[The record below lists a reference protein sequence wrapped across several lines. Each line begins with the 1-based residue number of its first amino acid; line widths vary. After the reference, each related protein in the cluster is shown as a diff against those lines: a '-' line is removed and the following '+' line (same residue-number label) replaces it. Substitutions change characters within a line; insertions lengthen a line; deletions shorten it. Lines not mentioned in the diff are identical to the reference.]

1 MIGQHFV
8 EVDTMERVFNN
19 RFAQIMELL
28 QQQGLSLSMSSKSG
42 FRDIERNGQYICQI
56 SEERLIWDDRVNA
69 NETVQE
75 DFGKV
80 LQVLESV

>member
-1 MIGQHFV
+1 MVCHTLEKSAKIL
-8 EVDTMERVFNN
+8 RCNN

-28 QQQGLSLSMSSKSG
+28 QQQGFSLSISSKFG
-42 FRDIERNGQYICQI
+42 FWDVERNGQYICQI
-56 SEERLIWDDRVNA
+56 SEERLVWDDRVNA

>member
-1 MIGQHFV
+1 
-8 EVDTMERVFNN
+8 MERVFNN

-42 FRDIERNGQYICQI
+42 FWDIERNGQYICQI
-56 SEERLIWDDRVNA
+56 SEERLIWDDCVNA

>member
-1 MIGQHFV
+1 
-8 EVDTMERVFNN
+8 MERVFNN

-28 QQQGLSLSMSSKSG
+28 QQQGFSLSISSKSG
-42 FRDIERNGQYICQI
+42 FWDVERIGQYICQI
-56 SEERLIWDDRVNA
+56 SEERLVWDDRVNA

>member
-1 MIGQHFV
+1 
-8 EVDTMERVFNN
+8 MERVFNN

-42 FRDIERNGQYICQI
+42 FWDIERNGQYICQI

-75 DFGKV
+75 DFWKV

>member
-1 MIGQHFV
+1 
-8 EVDTMERVFNN
+8 MERVFNN

-42 FRDIERNGQYICQI
+42 FWDIERNGQYICQI

-69 NETVQE
+69 KETVQE

>member
-42 FRDIERNGQYICQI
+42 FWDIERNGQYICQI
-56 SEERLIWDDRVNA
+56 NEERLIWDDRVNA

>member
-1 MIGQHFV
+1 
-8 EVDTMERVFNN
+8 MERVFNN

-42 FRDIERNGQYICQI
+42 FWDIERNGQYICQI
-56 SEERLIWDDRVNA
+56 SEERLILDDRVNA